1 MLLIL
6 LLLALS
12 LTLSLTLTYI
22 SLRRRSSFSNLCIS
36 NNEVQDVASDSV
48 EYKSPLSQRWYREK
62 QRHIS
67 PNLKKVYN
75 NNWEKY
81 GIELEY
87 GKKINITALHYT
99 RQIASTISQPY
110 TILDIGFGTGDSIV
124 GMSAQSS
131 DILFIGC
138 EIYRAGIK
146 QIAILN

>member
-1 MLLIL
+1 ML
-6 LLLALS
+6 LLLLLTLTLT
-12 LTLSLTLTYI
+12 LTLSYI
-22 SLRRRSSFSNLCIS
+22 SLRRRSSFSDLCIS
-36 NNEVQDVASDSV
+36 NNEVQD

-75 NNWEKY
+75 TNWEKY

-87 GKKINITALHYT
+87 GKKINLSE
-99 RQIASTISQPY
+99 IASTISQPY

-138 EIYRAGIK
+138 EIYRAGMNTK
-146 QIAILN
+146 CFSQ